1 MSFYEKKLQLSDFND
16 ITVMHTT
23 LQSNDQLN
31 QTNLFL
37 QRLQGI
43 YKHSLVITLLFK
55 VSHSCKQCGTNL
67 EWIFR
72 NEVIMVEKKK
82 LGERDE

>member
-1 MSFYEKKLQLSDFND
+1 
-16 ITVMHTT
+16 MHTT
-23 LQSNDQLN
+23 LQSNDQFN

-43 YKHSLVITLLFK
+43 YTFLGDNITIQGFTFLQAMWNK
-55 VSHSCKQCGTNL
+55 SRMDISQWGDYG
-67 EWIFR
+67 W
-72 NEVIMVEKKK
+72 KKK